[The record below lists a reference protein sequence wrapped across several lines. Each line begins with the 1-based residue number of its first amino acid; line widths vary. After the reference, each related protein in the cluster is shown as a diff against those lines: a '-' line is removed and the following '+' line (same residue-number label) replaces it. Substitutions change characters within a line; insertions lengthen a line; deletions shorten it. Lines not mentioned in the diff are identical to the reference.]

1 MSLQFYTTSWLA
13 TAIIDYLYS
22 HIDDQK
28 SISAITAFWGLFCW
42 WKVNILICTDSIE
55 WLTPGF
61 FVLLVIANTLYQF
74 VHHLLTK
81 HINCN
86 LMQTCQVQKAKCPVK
101 QGAFFADVLHGKKK
115 MWMCYINEKLQHDSF
130 ITLMPRSPLHFKWC
144 YYLLPCINTHIT
156 FSVRLHIVYS
166 RSYILKFKVLKV
178 TYPAYIVHQFFVL
191 HFAPVRSIK
200 CTVT

>member
-115 MWMCYINEKLQHDSF
+115 CECV
-130 ITLMPRSPLHFKWC
+130 TLMKNCSMTVSSLWCLDLLYTSNDVIICYLALIHILHF
-144 YYLLPCINTHIT
+144 LLG
-156 FSVRLHIVYS
+156 
-166 RSYILKFKVLKV
+166 YIL
-178 TYPAYIVHQFFVL
+178 
-191 HFAPVRSIK
+191 
-200 CTVT
+200 CTVDHTF